1 MKTTA
6 FFTNEH
12 NRAILSKAI
21 SKLNDIENK
30 DKDKLIDIN
39 DSDAQALAIFSSSRN
54 NGISQIL
61 RAALQ
66 EAAIWDQNCRTNITW
81 IGGQLIVALEQ
92 LKPSSSKEDLDL
104 AFSFCYRFLLEHFI
118 SMPSDFSFE
127 YKKIQQFALA
137 EIEQFDGEAQTQIR
151 FSAYFMPIEIFK
163 QAFNDENVVQVKTFN
178 QLYATSEKQLNAWKE
193 EIEKSENRVNELKK
207 ILDNHETAFNFVGLY
222 DGFNMMSVTKEKERD
237 NLLKWVRIAGLAIL
251 FPIALDFFLVF
262 YNVNRMEDLQRVALI
277 SFIPMV
283 SVIAILI
290 YYFRILLHSLNEVK
304 AQLLQIELRKTLCQ
318 FIQSYVKYS
327 QEMKNMDIESLSK
340 FENIIFSG
348 LVSSSEK
355 LPSTFDGLEQ
365 LTNIIQAIRKPA

>member
-1 MKTTA
+1 METTA

-21 SKLNDIENK
+21 SKLNDIEGK
-30 DKDKLIDIN
+30 DKGIDIS
-39 DSDAQALAIFSSSRN
+39 DSSSQALAKFNSSRN
-54 NGISQIL
+54 IGISQIL
-61 RAALQ
+61 KAALQ

-81 IGGQLIVALEQ
+81 IGGQLMVALD
-92 LKPSSSKEDLDL
+92 KINPTSSKEDLNL
-104 AFSFCYRFLLEHFI
+104 IFSICYRFLLEHFI
-118 SMPSDFSFE
+118 SMPSDFNFE
-127 YKKIQQFALA
+127 YKKIQQFALE
-137 EIEQFDGEAQTQIR
+137 EIEQFDVEAQVQIR
-151 FSAYFMPIEIFK
+151 FAAYFMPIEIFK
-163 QAFNDENVVQVKTFN
+163 RTFNDENVVQVKTFN
-178 QLYATSEKQLNAWKE
+178 KLYDTSEKKLNAWEE
-193 EIEKSENRVNELKK
+193 EIEKSESRVNELKK
-207 ILDNHETAFNFVGLY
+207 ILENHETAFNFVGLY
-222 DGFNMMSVTKEKERD
+222 DGFKTMSITKERERD

-262 YNVNRMEDLQRVALI
+262 YNVHKMEDLQRVALI

-327 QEMKNMDIESLSK
+327 QEMKKMDIESLSK

-348 LVSSSEK
+348 LVSSNEK

-365 LTNIIQAIRKPA
+365 LANIIQAIRKPT